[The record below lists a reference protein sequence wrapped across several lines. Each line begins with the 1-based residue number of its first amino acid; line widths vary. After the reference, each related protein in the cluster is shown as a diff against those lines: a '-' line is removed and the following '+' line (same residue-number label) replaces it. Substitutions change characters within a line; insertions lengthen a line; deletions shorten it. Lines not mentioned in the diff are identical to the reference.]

1 MAVVLPAKGS
11 VEKYAVAE
19 LRRFVF
25 EIGRTFGIVQ
35 YEKEHSLVE
44 CVMCAR
50 LSEDCRCVHHRLDTP
65 RAKEARECPENSLWA
80 TENTDGSS

>member
-44 CVMCAR
+44 CECVMCAR

-65 RAKEARECPENSLWA
+65 RAKEVSGMPRKLSMGN
-80 TENTDGSS
+80 